1 MTEKQNNVVILQN
14 PITRK
19 GGDVK
24 EVTITG
30 ALKQAGSLRGLKVYD
45 VMTSDVDSLLT
56 LLPRVTSPALTKEEL
71 TRMDT
76 WDFCQL
82 SNAVAT
88 FLQPSSLANETGAVT
103 A

>member
-19 GGDVK
+19 GSDVK

-71 TRMDT
+71 MAMDT

>member
-14 PITRK
+14 PIARK

-24 EVTITG
+24 EVAITG

-45 VMTSDVDSLLT
+45 VMTSDVDTLLT

-71 TRMDT
+71 TAMDT

-88 FLQPSSLANETGAVT
+88 FLQPSSPASETGAVT